1 MKFAELYKQVFIAEE
16 DEQDIPL
23 ATDVASPEDV
33 EVEPAPLPGPAA
45 TPAGGTG
52 VGSNLTQFIMDIEEF
67 ANKLNSTE
75 ASSLQSLVA
84 NLDKPATPFEGI
96 RGRTS
101 SDIEAAAKT
110 LRTVSEKLKNFV
122 INAAKK

>member
-1 MKFAELYKQVFIAEE
+1 MKFADLYKQVFIAEE
-16 DEQDIPL
+16 EKLPL
-23 ATDVASPEDV
+23 ATDVASPDDV
-33 EVEPAPLPGPAA
+33 NVEPAPLPEPT
-45 TPAGGTG
+45 TPNASPSTG
-52 VGSNLTQFIMDIEEF
+52 VGTNLTQFITEIEDF

>member
-1 MKFAELYKQVFIAEE
+1 MKFDDLYNKVFIS
-16 DEQDIPL
+16 EQDAEVADPANFDDVDGVPVPEAPVAAEPGGL
-23 ATDVASPEDV
+23 GSSGTLTDYIKQIED
-33 EVEPAPLPGPAA
+33 
-45 TPAGGTG
+45 
-52 VGSNLTQFIMDIEEF
+52 F
-67 ANKLNSTE
+67 ANKLNS
-75 ASSLQSLVA
+75 ADGSSLQSMVA

-110 LRTVSEKLKNFV
+110 LRSVSEKLKNFV

>member
-1 MKFAELYKQVFIAEE
+1 MKFNDLYNRVFVAEQETE
-16 DEQDIPL
+16 
-23 ATDVASPEDV
+23 VADPANFNDV
-33 EVEPAPLPGPAA
+33 EGAPVPEAPMAPTGGAA
-45 TPAGGTG
+45 SGGT
-52 VGSNLTQFIMDIEEF
+52 LTDYITQLEEF

-110 LRTVSEKLKNFV
+110 LRSVSEKLKNFV